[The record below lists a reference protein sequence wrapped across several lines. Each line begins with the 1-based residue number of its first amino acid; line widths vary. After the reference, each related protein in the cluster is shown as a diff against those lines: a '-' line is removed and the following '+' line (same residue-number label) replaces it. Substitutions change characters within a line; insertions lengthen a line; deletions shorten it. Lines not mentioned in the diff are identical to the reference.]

1 LKMLEVE
8 TQQQQQSPDANVTTP
23 VVENAG
29 DNQAGRVEI
38 PEGAQDSNLDQAP
51 KSFAKQYS
59 ISDLSGGHPDLTN
72 LGHFENAA
80 GSKSAHRVMF
90 HRDKDGNIYQSAL
103 HFARNPDNADQFT
116 QQLTEQQFAEIKRR
130 LGDRFQPPAP
140 EQKPALEEFAEQVE
154 AGAVSDPNI
163 GQQEQG
169 ITTGEYQQPITE
181 VLNEVPPGHVSFPA
195 PMRTT
200 VVYPAGSPEAIA
212 REQAEREYH
221 ERMLSFG
228 AKPTRTGGYAIPQD
242 SEFWNTDEGSS
253 YKRDAIEHG
262 YWDQDPIGEGNID
275 PPEGAGYID
284 PPEDTAPGDDGFVP
298 SWEQGPRQ
306 YFRAGQYTPE
316 QQDLRNQYR
325 DMLGNWI
332 TQMPQAPGGL
342 INPMQL
348 MLQGMMGGMGG
359 QFNPINP
366 NIGNYYNPFLGL
378 NLIGSLLG
386 GGGLYGGGQNTG
398 QFDPIIDNG
407 GSYVGGWSTPDGW
420 RGGSDMRFLGADPIA
435 EGEQAQDAMSIA
447 PQQDDPPA
455 TSDDDEPLTELPDRS
470 TDIRDI
476 VGTDNMIEVN
486 PGFTRE
492 EITRRDVSPAD
503 VQAMAN
509 QAAAQARQQGYEQSL
524 RAGMPGRGRSSDA
537 GTFSQFGA
545 GPLAQSL
552 LQAQQAQIAIPFE
565 QQMAYNQAR
574 RQREQAAHQLGLAQS
589 GLIGQDYY
597 RRAYDQLADQ
607 QMQSQLMQ
615 ALLNPLLGGL
625 FF

>member
-1 LKMLEVE
+1 MLGDVDRWVDNATGQTYNIADVGDFIRSSLEAE
-8 TQQQQQSPDANVTTP
+8 ANRRQ
-23 VVENAG
+23 ENAG
-29 DNQAGRVEI
+29 Q
-38 PEGAQDSNLDQAP
+38 PEG
-51 KSFAKQYS
+51 
-59 ISDLSGGHPDLTN
+59 
-72 LGHFENAA
+72 
-80 GSKSAHRVMF
+80 V
-90 HRDKDGNIYQSAL
+90 
-103 HFARNPDNADQFT
+103 
-116 QQLTEQQFAEIKRR
+116 
-130 LGDRFQPPAP
+130 
-140 EQKPALEEFAEQVE
+140 KPALEEFAEQVE
-154 AGAVSDPNI
+154 AGAVSDTEAPAITSPGVDLTAEVKPQDPNPVADAELEQVLQDGNLP
-163 GQQEQG
+163 GQSQ
-169 ITTGEYQQPITE
+169 E
-181 VLNEVPPGHVSFPA
+181 VLNEVPSGHVAFIPPA
-195 PMRTT
+195 GLT
-200 VVYPAGSPEAIA
+200 VTYPAGSPEAIA
-212 REQAEREYH
+212 RQQQEREYH

-228 AKPTRTGGYAIPQD
+228 AKPMTTGSYAIPQD

-253 YKRDAIEHG
+253 YKQDAIEHG
-262 YWDQDPIGEGNID
+262 YWDQDPFGQGFID
-275 PPEGAGYID
+275 PPGDSEIFPGDG
-284 PPEDTAPGDDGFVP
+284 EWNTFPGDDGFVP

-348 MLQGMMGGMGG
+348 LLQGMMGGMGG

-366 NIGNYYNPFLGL
+366 DIGNYYNPFLGL

-398 QFDPIIDNG
+398 QVQPEIWDTMA
-407 GSYVGGWSTPDGW
+407 Y
-420 RGGSDMRFLGADPIA
+420 RGADPIA
-435 EGEQAQDAMSIA
+435 EGEQAQDALSIA

-509 QAAAQARQQGYEQSL
+509 QAAAQARQQGYEQAL
-524 RAGMPGRGRSSDA
+524 RSNMMGSRGRASDA
-537 GTFSQFGA
+537 GTFSQFEA